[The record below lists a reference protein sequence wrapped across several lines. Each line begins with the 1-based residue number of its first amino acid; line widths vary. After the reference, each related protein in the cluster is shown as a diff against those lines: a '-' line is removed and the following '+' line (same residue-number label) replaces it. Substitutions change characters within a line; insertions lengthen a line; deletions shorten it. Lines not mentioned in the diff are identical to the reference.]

1 MSSYMF
7 VEENNVIVETMML
20 RQSCNHVTGDDTNEK
35 GFKLIVDDPDDKD
48 CDCQVVR
55 SLRPTSSIN
64 IEVNGS
70 ATSLAFSVSNKL
82 INHTNLN
89 LYGGGLISAFTHRQ
103 TRTSTIRCFLSWSDN
118 LFIGAT
124 LSTPVA
130 SIPPL
135 SRGSGW
141 FPIIFGGGGQ

>member
-1 MSSYMF
+1 
-7 VEENNVIVETMML
+7 MMIQ
-20 RQSCNHVTGDDTNEK
+20 QSCNHVTGDDTNEK

-55 SLRPTSSIN
+55 SVRPTSSMN

-70 ATSLAFSVSNKL
+70 TTSLVFSVSNKF

-103 TRTSTIRCFLSWSDN
+103 TRTSTIRCFFVMVRQSIYRSYFINSTCIDTTIESWKLLVPYN
-118 LFIGAT
+118 LW
-124 LSTPVA
+124 
-130 SIPPL
+130 
-135 SRGSGW
+135 RGW
-141 FPIIFGGGGQ
+141 Q